1 MSQKKGGKPDPVAH
15 TEQPEA
21 ILPEQ
26 LFVAHT
32 KKQLHPKAA
41 RAVAAGLICVM
52 GEVLDGAYLLRLK
65 ADADEAG
72 GKEIQPRQVDD
83 AIRSDEELR
92 RLLSAWLLERA
103 PAARTEPRPVR
114 QPVASTPG
122 AALEGAIDRMM
133 SALSPDESV
142 AVSALAKS
150 VLAGLLALLI
160 EQLMD
165 AADVISTRLNSNV
178 IHAEDV
184 RAAVQVMLT
193 GELRRLAD
201 REISRAIA

>member
-1 MSQKKGGKPDPVAH
+1 MSQKKGGKTDPAAH
-15 TEQPEA
+15 KEQPEA
-21 ILPEQ
+21 ILSEQ

-32 KKQLHPKAA
+32 KKQLHPKAS

-52 GEVLDGAYLLRLK
+52 GEILDGAYLLRLN

-83 AIRSDEELR
+83 VIRSDNDLR
-92 RLLSAWLLERA
+92 RLLAAWLLERA
-103 PAARTEPRPVR
+103 PATRTEPQPVQ
-114 QPVASTPG
+114 QPVASTPDG
-122 AALEGAIDRMM
+122 ALEGAIDRIM

-142 AVSALAKS
+142 TLSASARS

-165 AADVISTRLNSNV
+165 AADVLSTRISSNV

-193 GELRRLAD
+193 GELRQLAD
-201 REISRAIA
+201 REISRATA